1 MFLNLFFEQ
10 FIFDVHNQKCLEQ
23 PILIQIF
30 SVTSTFYLM
39 ENFSVSKVCLKFSI
53 FPPKNLEK
61 IQAPKI
67 RMRRFFFFLFPENT
81 STSPFIATIHIS
93 TLLINVSQQ
102 TQECCPLFDC
112 DLYFFLEIFHS
123 INNKTQVI
131 LLFYDFSIS

>member
-10 FIFDVHNQKCLEQ
+10 FIFDVHKQTCLEQ
-23 PILIQIF
+23 PILILIF
-30 SVTSTFYLM
+30 LVTCTFYLM
-39 ENFSVSKVCLKFSI
+39 ENVSVSKVCSI
-53 FPPKNLEK
+53 FNFPAKKLRK

-67 RMRRFFFFLFPENT
+67 RMRRFFFLFPENT
-81 STSPFIATIHIS
+81 STSTFIATIYICIC

-123 INNKTQVI
+123 INNNTSYSS
-131 LLFYDFSIS
+131 LL

>member
-10 FIFDVHNQKCLEQ
+10 FIFDVHKQTCLEQ
-23 PILIQIF
+23 PILILIF
-30 SVTSTFYLM
+30 LVTCTFYLM
-39 ENFSVSKVCLKFSI
+39 ENVSVSKVCLKFSI

-61 IQAPKI
+61 YRRPKYACAV
-67 RMRRFFFFLFPENT
+67 FFFLFPENT
-81 STSPFIATIHIS
+81 STSTFIATIYICIC

-123 INNKTQVI
+123 INNNTSYSS
-131 LLFYDFSIS
+131 LL

>member
-10 FIFDVHNQKCLEQ
+10 FIFDVHKQTCLEQ

-30 SVTSTFYLM
+30 SVTCTFYLM
-39 ENFSVSKVCLKFSI
+39 ENVSVSKVCLKFSI

-61 IQAPKI
+61 YRRPKYACAVV
-67 RMRRFFFFLFPENT
+67 FFFPFPENISS
-81 STSPFIATIHIS
+81 STFIATVYIS

-112 DLYFFLEIFHS
+112 DLYFFREIFHS
-123 INNKTQVI
+123 INNNTSYSS
-131 LLFYDFSIS
+131 LLWFLN

>member
-10 FIFDVHNQKCLEQ
+10 FIFDVHKQTCLEQ

-30 SVTSTFYLM
+30 SVTCTFYLM
-39 ENFSVSKVCLKFSI
+39 ENVSVSKVCLKFSI

-67 RMRRFFFFLFPENT
+67 RMRRKIST
-81 STSPFIATIHIS
+81 STFIATIYIS

-112 DLYFFLEIFHS
+112 DLYFFLKIFHS
-123 INNKTQVI
+123 INNNTSI
-131 LLFYDFSIS
+131 FSSMISQLVK

>member
-10 FIFDVHNQKCLEQ
+10 FIFDVHKQKCLEQ

-30 SVTSTFYLM
+30 SVTCTFYLM

-67 RMRRFFFFLFPENT
+67 RMRRFFLFPENT
-81 STSPFIATIHIS
+81 SASPFIATIHIS

-102 TQECCPLFDC
+102 TQNVVPCLIVIFISF
-112 DLYFFLEIFHS
+112 LKYF
-123 INNKTQVI
+123 TQ
-131 LLFYDFSIS
+131 

>member
-10 FIFDVHNQKCLEQ
+10 FIFDVHKQKCLEQ
-23 PILIQIF
+23 PILIHIF
-30 SVTSTFYLM
+30 SVTCTFYLM
-39 ENFSVSKVCLKFSI
+39 ENFSASKVCLKFSI

-123 INNKTQVI
+123 INNNTSYSS
-131 LLFYDFSIS
+131 LL

>member
-10 FIFDVHNQKCLEQ
+10 FIFDVHKQTCLEQ

-30 SVTSTFYLM
+30 SVTCTFYLM

-123 INNKTQVI
+123 INNNTSYSS
-131 LLFYDFSIS
+131 LL

>member
-30 SVTSTFYLM
+30 SVTCTFYLM

-53 FPPKNLEK
+53 FPPNTGA
-61 IQAPKI
+61 QNTHAP
-67 RMRRFFFFLFPENT
+67 FFFFLFPEKT

-123 INNKTQVI
+123 INNNTSYSS
-131 LLFYDFSIS
+131 LL

>member
-10 FIFDVHNQKCLEQ
+10 FIFDVHKQTCLEQ

-30 SVTSTFYLM
+30 SVTCTFYLM
-39 ENFSVSKVCLKFSI
+39 ENVSVSKICLKFSI

-61 IQAPKI
+61 YRRPKYACAVV
-67 RMRRFFFFLFPENT
+67 FFFLFPENLST
-81 STSPFIATIHIS
+81 STFIATIYIS

-112 DLYFFLEIFHS
+112 DLYFFREIFHS
-123 INNKTQVI
+123 INHIK
-131 LLFYDFSIS
+131 LMGYK

>member
-30 SVTSTFYLM
+30 SVTCTFYLM

-123 INNKTQVI
+123 INNNTSYSS
-131 LLFYDFSIS
+131 LL

>member
-10 FIFDVHNQKCLEQ
+10 FIFDVHKQTCLEQ

-30 SVTSTFYLM
+30 SVTCTFYLM
-39 ENFSVSKVCLKFSI
+39 ENVSVSKICLKFSI

-61 IQAPKI
+61 YRRPKYACAVV
-67 RMRRFFFFLFPENT
+67 FFFFIPGKYKYFY
-81 STSPFIATIHIS
+81 FYIS

-112 DLYFFLEIFHS
+112 DLYFFREIFPS
-123 INNKTQVI
+123 INNNTSYSS
-131 LLFYDFSIS
+131 LL

>member
-10 FIFDVHNQKCLEQ
+10 FIFDLHKQTCLEQ

-30 SVTSTFYLM
+30 SVTCTFYLM
-39 ENFSVSKVCLKFSI
+39 ENVSVSKVCLKFSI
-53 FPPKNLEK
+53 FPPKNLQK
-61 IQAPKI
+61 IQAPQI
-67 RMRRFFFFLFPENT
+67 RMRRFFFFLFPENISS
-81 STSPFIATIHIS
+81 STFIS

-123 INNKTQVI
+123 INNNTSYSS
-131 LLFYDFSIS
+131 LL

>member
-10 FIFDVHNQKCLEQ
+10 FIFDVHKQTCLEQ

-30 SVTSTFYLM
+30 SVTCTFYLM
-39 ENFSVSKVCLKFSI
+39 ENVSVSKVCLKFSI

-61 IQAPKI
+61 YRRPKYACAVV
-67 RMRRFFFFLFPENT
+67 FFFLFPENT
-81 STSPFIATIHIS
+81 STSTFIATIYIS

-112 DLYFFLEIFHS
+112 DLYFFLEIFPS
-123 INNKTQVI
+123 INNNTSYSS
-131 LLFYDFSIS
+131 LL

>member
-30 SVTSTFYLM
+30 SVTCTFYLM
-39 ENFSVSKVCLKFSI
+39 ENFTVSKVCLKFSI

-67 RMRRFFFFLFPENT
+67 RMRRFFFFLFPEKT

-123 INNKTQVI
+123 INNNTSYSS
-131 LLFYDFSIS
+131 LL

>member
-1 MFLNLFFEQ
+1 MFLNIFFEQ
-10 FIFDVHNQKCLEQ
+10 FIFDVHKQKCLEQ

-30 SVTSTFYLM
+30 SVTCTFYLM

-123 INNKTQVI
+123 INNNTSYSS
-131 LLFYDFSIS
+131 LL